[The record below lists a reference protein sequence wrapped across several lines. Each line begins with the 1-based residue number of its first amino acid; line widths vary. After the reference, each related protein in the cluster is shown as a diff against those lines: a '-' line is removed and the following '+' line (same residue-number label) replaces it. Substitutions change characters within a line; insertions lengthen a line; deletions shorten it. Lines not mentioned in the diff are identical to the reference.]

1 MRTAALQALERK
13 TETGTREGIP
23 PGWGSI
29 GGLVWN
35 TYRMTDFEGA
45 DLRGAQFREVDLTDA
60 RVEGANLTNVK
71 MSDVWLV
78 NVDIDGMFNGVK
90 INGVDVTA
98 YVSAELARINPER
111 ALMEPTDPEGMRA
124 AWSAVSSLWD
134 ATIERAQQLPR
145 GNAARVGR
153 RRVFVRAN
161 ASPLGVR
168 DRQVVHRADPR
179 RRVRP
184 DRLAEHRE
192 SRLPVARHRSRRRS
206 VVRRRAGRASR
217 SRARFAKYLA
227 DLEPAD
233 LTQTREVLENGNAP
247 VQACLHVVFEEE
259 MAHHGYATRDL
270 DALERS

>member
-1 MRTAALQALERK
+1 
-13 TETGTREGIP
+13 
-23 PGWGSI
+23 
-29 GGLVWN
+29 
-35 TYRMTDFEGA
+35 MTDFEGA

-98 YVSAELARINPER
+98 YVSAELARINPKR

-134 ATIERAQQLPR
+134 ATINRAQRLPEESLHASVDGEFSFVQTLR
-145 GNAARVGR
+145 HL
-153 RRVFVRAN
+153 VFAIDKWFTV
-161 ASPLGVR
+161 PILGGEFDPMGLPNTGSR
-168 DRQVVHRADPR
+168 DFAWPGIDRNADPSFADVLA
-179 RRVRP
+179 VRS
-184 DRLAEHRE
+184 DRA
-192 SRLPVARHRSRRRS
+192 
-206 VVRRRAGRASR
+206 
-217 SRARFAKYLA
+217 ARFAEYLA
-227 DLEPAD
+227 DLEPTD
-233 LTQTREVLENGNAP
+233 LTQTHEVLENGNAP

-259 MAHHGYATRDL
+259 KAHHGYATRDL